1 MAPILE
7 MSYPSRNENVT
18 DVANNTLTITFLF
31 LRVVLI
37 REIHSA
43 IAFLRCETN
52 TINQR
57 KY

>member
-1 MAPILE
+1 MTPISE
-7 MSYPSRNENVT
+7 MSYPSRDEDVT

-37 REIHSA
+37 REIHST

-57 KY
+57 MY